1 MKKHDPR
8 QLSLFARRPET
19 PTKLSEPSLTV
30 EDCRRILHTAQ
41 VMQMNTARP
50 ARELHALGR
59 LEVWMRGIIRER
71 VSIGRPQLAAA

>member
-8 QLSLFARRPET
+8 QLSLFAWRSEA
-19 PTKLSEPSLTV
+19 PTRASEPSLTV

-50 ARELHALGR
+50 ARELFALGR
-59 LEVWMRGIIRER
+59 LEVWMRGMIRER
-71 VSIGRPQLAAA
+71 V

>member
-8 QLSLFARRPET
+8 QLSLFARRPLA
-19 PTKLSEPSLTV
+19 PTKPSEPSLTV

-50 ARELHALGR
+50 ARELFALGR
-59 LEVWMRGIIRER
+59 LEVWMRGMIRER
-71 VSIGRPQLAAA
+71 V